1 MADFEKITDEKME
14 DVVGGVSRDEALNAA
29 LKHAGF
35 KKEELAALL
44 KQLNE
49 EDLEGVSGG
58 KIGFRPIEP
67 KKLADGVKVAGKV
80 ATGLAGGNLFGA
92 LGDALGSILHRKDG
106 NA

>member
-1 MADFEKITDEKME
+1 MDEEK
-14 DVVGGVSRDEALNAA
+14 V
-29 LKHAGF
+29 
-35 KKEELAALL
+35 
-44 KQLNE
+44 LNE
-49 EDLEGVSGG
+49 EELEGVSGG
-58 KIGFRPIEP
+58 KIGFKAIEP

>member
-1 MADFEKITDEKME
+1 MDEEK
-14 DVVGGVSRDEALNAA
+14 V
-29 LKHAGF
+29 
-35 KKEELAALL
+35 
-44 KQLNE
+44 LNE
-49 EDLEGVSGG
+49 EELEGVSGG